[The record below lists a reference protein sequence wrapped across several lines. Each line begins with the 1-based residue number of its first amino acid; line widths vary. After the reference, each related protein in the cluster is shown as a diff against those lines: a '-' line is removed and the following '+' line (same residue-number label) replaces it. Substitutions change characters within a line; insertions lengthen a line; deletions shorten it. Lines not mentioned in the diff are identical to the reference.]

1 MRRLVDPYAARLPIP
16 DARHAGRG
24 ILAGSGENGQETTAA
39 QESAHPDRQGA
50 KSLAPWREAARYV
63 KQAYD
68 PADVFQA
75 SHPVTRGQP

>member
-16 DARHAGRG
+16 DARHAGRS
-24 ILAGSGENGQETTAA
+24 ILAGCGKNGQETTAA
-39 QESAHPDRQGA
+39 QEVRTQIG
-50 KSLAPWREAARYV
+50 KVRNPWREAARYV